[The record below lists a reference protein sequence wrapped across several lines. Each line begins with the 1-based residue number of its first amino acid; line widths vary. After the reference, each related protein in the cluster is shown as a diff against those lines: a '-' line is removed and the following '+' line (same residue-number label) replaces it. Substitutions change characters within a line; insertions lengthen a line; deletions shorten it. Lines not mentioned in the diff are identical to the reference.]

1 MKEMKLIRNLLIV
14 AMSFIFMAGS
24 FGTTAS
30 MAAPNGWPDGTRKVA
45 VLSDVIQDLSL
56 QFLGSQTVTVDTFHP
71 AWHRTSRGYEAVIE
85 MPIWY
90 FYRYQ
95 SLRLTGSVG
104 DRWSHWHE
112 VHTKYLRHNNVTQG
126 DPACV
131 GGKAWCA
138 VRGL

>member
-1 MKEMKLIRNLLIV
+1 MKLIRKILVIT
-14 AMSFIFMAGS
+14 MSFVIMVGA

-30 MAAPNGWPDGTRKVA
+30 MAAPNGWPDGNRKVA
-45 VLSDVIQDLSL
+45 VLSDVPQDLSL
-56 QFLGSQTVTVDTFHP
+56 QFMGSQKEIIATFSP
-71 AWHRTSRGYEAVIE
+71 TWKRTSRGYEAEIV
-85 MPIWY
+85 MPRWY

-95 SLRLTGSVG
+95 SVRLVGSVG

-112 VHTKYLRHNNVTQG
+112 VHTKYLRNSDVTRS

-131 GGKAWCA
+131 GGKSWCA